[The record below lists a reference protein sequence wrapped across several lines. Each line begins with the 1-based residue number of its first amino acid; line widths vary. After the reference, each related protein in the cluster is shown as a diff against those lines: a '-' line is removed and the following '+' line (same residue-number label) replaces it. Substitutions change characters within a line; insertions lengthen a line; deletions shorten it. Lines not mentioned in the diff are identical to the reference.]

1 MNGILLKLN
10 DYFSVFL
17 NYKGSHKLK
26 TSKIRIVKL
35 NKLMIERSMNVIEA
49 LVMEPYLFEKLF

>member
-1 MNGILLKLN
+1 MNEILLKLD

-17 NYKGSHKLK
+17 NYKSSYKLK